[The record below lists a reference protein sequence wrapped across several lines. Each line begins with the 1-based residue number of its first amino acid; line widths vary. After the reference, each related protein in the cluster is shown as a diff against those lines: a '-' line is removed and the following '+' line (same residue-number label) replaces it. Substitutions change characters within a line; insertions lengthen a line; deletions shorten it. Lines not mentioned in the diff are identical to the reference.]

1 MKPEIDELINGIY
14 SAAEDPSGW
23 RLVLRRLNETVRA
36 TASAIVF
43 EDLNCH
49 TASVAEMVG
58 FENPDWVG
66 RYQHY
71 YAARNPWMQ
80 AATRNELFNSG
91 AVVTSQ
97 QVLPDT
103 ELLKTEYY
111 NDFLRRL
118 DLHNLT
124 GAMLLQ
130 EPGALSHL
138 SILRPRRMGEFGP
151 REVRILTTITP
162 HLRRAF
168 RMHQKMAHAAWER
181 DAIGEI
187 LDRVPVGV
195 VLVGSGGKV
204 LRVNRSASVILSS
217 RDGLS
222 LKRDS
227 FVAVSSAETEA
238 LRRAVAVARGD
249 SGATR
254 SGGALT
260 ISRISERRPFSILVS
275 PLISEV
281 ANFGVESPAAV
292 LFITD
297 PERHVEAGDL
307 WRRLFGF
314 TPAETA
320 LAARLAD
327 GTDLADAADELHI
340 TVGTARVHLKRL
352 FDKTETH
359 RQAELLRTLL
369 LSGAVAGR

>member
-1 MKPEIDELINGIY
+1 MKPGLDEVISEIY

-23 RLVLRRLNETVRA
+23 SLVLRRLNEAVRA

-71 YAARNPWMQ
+71 FAARNPWMQ
-80 AATRNELFNSG
+80 AAMRNEFFNAG

-138 SILRPRRMGEFGP
+138 SILRPRRMGGFGP
-151 REVRILTTITP
+151 REVRILRTITP

-168 RMHQKMAHAAWER
+168 RIHQKMAHAAWER
-181 DAIGEI
+181 NAIGEV
-187 LDRVPVGV
+187 LDRVPFGV
-195 VLVGSGGKV
+195 VLIGSGGKV
-204 LRVNRSASVILSS
+204 LRVNRSASEVLSS

-222 LKRDS
+222 LKQDS
-227 FVAVSSAETEA
+227 LVAVSPTETET
-238 LRRAVAVARGD
+238 LRRAIAVARG
-249 SGATR
+249 GFEATR
-254 SGGALT
+254 SG
-260 ISRISERRPFSILVS
+260 
-275 PLISEV
+275 
-281 ANFGVESPAAV
+281 
-292 LFITD
+292 
-297 PERHVEAGDL
+297 
-307 WRRLFGF
+307 
-314 TPAETA
+314 
-320 LAARLAD
+320 
-327 GTDLADAADELHI
+327 
-340 TVGTARVHLKRL
+340 
-352 FDKTETH
+352 
-359 RQAELLRTLL
+359 
-369 LSGAVAGR
+369 